1 MTSAPLVARLMY
13 DYDLNIL
20 KIEAID
26 QVVST
31 SGSDNGTPGFI
42 GRFMSYVF
50 FNIEYGEKELNKEKK
65 N

>member
-1 MTSAPLVARLMY
+1 MTSAPLVARLIY

-31 SGSDNGTPGFI
+31 SGSDNGTPGF
-42 GRFMSYVF
+42 RPFYVICVF
-50 FNIEYGEKELNKEKK
+50 
-65 N
+65 